1 MGMYKRGDSWYID
14 YYVNGKRKRE
24 RVGTNKKVAEQALAK
39 RQVQIAEHRFL
50 DIQKSPKTQFDAFAG
65 TYLEYAKANK
75 QSWQRDVH
83 SIQRLREVFGGK
95 PLSDIT
101 PLALETYK
109 SARLKQVSPATVNRE
124 LACLKHMFTKA
135 IQWQMA
141 TSNPVRQV
149 RMLKENNQRLRYLTN
164 DEAQRLLAALP
175 ERVRP
180 VVVCALYTGMRR
192 GELLRLQWAD
202 VDLQQ
207 RLIFVRQS
215 KNGDKREIPIADAL
229 LTVLRTLDPSTEYV
243 FSYGNGNRIRSVREA
258 FDRAVK
264 RCGIL
269 NYHFHDNRHTF
280 ASHLVMAGIDLL
292 TVKELM
298 GHKSITM
305 TLRYAH
311 LSPDHKR
318 KAVEALAYCDS
329 HKMVTRAEDR
339 IVA

>member
-1 MGMYKRGDSWYID
+1 MGLYKRGDAWYID

-24 RVGTNKKVAEQALAK
+24 RVGSNKKVAEQALAK
-39 RQVQIAEHRFL
+39 RQVQVAEHRFL
-50 DIQKSPKTQFDAFAG
+50 DIQRSPRTSLEELIGA
-65 TYLEYAKANK
+65 YLEYAKANK
-75 QSWQRDVH
+75 LSWQRDVH
-83 SIQRLREVFGGK
+83 SIQRLKESFGRK
-95 PLSDIT
+95 LLSEIT

-109 SARLKQVSPATVNRE
+109 SSRLKVVAPATVNRE

-141 TSNPVRQV
+141 TSNPVRMV
-149 RMLKENNQRLRYLTN
+149 RMLKEHNQRLRYLTN
-164 DEAQRLLAALP
+164 DEIQLLMNALP
-175 ERVRP
+175 ERVQP
-180 VVVCALYTGMRR
+180 VVQCALYTGMRR
-192 GELLRLQWAD
+192 GELLNLKWAD
-202 VDLQQ
+202 VDLKQ
-207 RLIFVRQS
+207 RLLFVRQS
-215 KNGDKREIPIADAL
+215 KNGEKREIPIAETLLKVLNAL
-229 LTVLRTLDPSTEYV
+229 ERTGEYV
-243 FSYGNGNRIRSVREA
+243 FSFGNGNRMRSIREA

-280 ASHLVMAGIDLL
+280 ASYLVMAGVDLL

-318 KAVEALAYCDS
+318 KAIESLDYCAPGHRS
-329 HKMVTRAEDR
+329 IPESKTNVS
-339 IVA
+339 